1 MSKTENNHGKT
12 PMPDPEFVER
22 RIRECKTAIDSDVR
36 ELREDMQKLHSRVD
50 ELAADVHRITIAVG
64 DISSSLRVIA
74 ESMSKLSD
82 LPIVWDRVK
91 SFWVVT
97 SWIQKNFLPL
107 SVLIVLLALAASNG
121 GVVDLVKGF
130 LP

>member
-1 MSKTENNHGKT
+1 MSDAEECI
-12 PMPDPEFVER
+12 DR
-22 RIRECKTAIDSDVR
+22 RMRECRLAVDSEVK
-36 ELREDMQKLHSRVD
+36 EIREDMRTLHARVD
-50 ELAADVHRITIAVG
+50 TLAADVHRITVAVG
-64 DISSSLRVIA
+64 DISGSLRVIA
-74 ESMSKLSD
+74 DSMAKMSD
-82 LPIVWDRVK
+82 LPVIWDRLK

-107 SVLIVLLALAASNG
+107 SILIVLLVFAATNG